1 MKNTQFKN
9 KVVLIT
15 GSSQGIGKTTAE
27 LMLKAGAKVVINARN
42 EKLLWETYDELSQ
55 WGDVLPVPGDMG
67 KWADVQ
73 NLVNQTLA
81 HFGRLDILISN
92 AGLKFEDS
100 FRRTTPEMLQKIIQV
115 NFLGKVF
122 PIKAAFDALVESQG
136 SIILI
141 GSLAGLYGLPG
152 ASIYSSSKM
161 ALAAMQQ
168 SLEAELAPHGVHI
181 GLMYVGFTESDEHS
195 GIMNGAGVKQE
206 IPERNMKRQSR
217 EHVAGAI
224 LRMIE
229 NRISRKVMTPLGV
242 AFDILRV
249 IAPGLLR
256 VILKRRTRELEPIL

>member
-100 FRRTTPEMLQKIIQV
+100 
-115 NFLGKVF
+115 
-122 PIKAAFDALVESQG
+122 
-136 SIILI
+136 
-141 GSLAGLYGLPG
+141 
-152 ASIYSSSKM
+152 
-161 ALAAMQQ
+161 
-168 SLEAELAPHGVHI
+168 
-181 GLMYVGFTESDEHS
+181 
-195 GIMNGAGVKQE
+195 
-206 IPERNMKRQSR
+206 
-217 EHVAGAI
+217 
-224 LRMIE
+224 
-229 NRISRKVMTPLGV
+229 
-242 AFDILRV
+242 
-249 IAPGLLR
+249 
-256 VILKRRTRELEPIL
+256 